1 MIKWSSFI
9 LISWMRTYLKYHHHL
24 FLSPPCFQLLNEN
37 PLRLGAFF
45 FFFLLLIFKKTTTNL
60 CHLWHVLTFGQ
71 LSVTWEK
78 IDIMLSE
85 PFPQPANIRGLCW
98 EKKGVH
104 FSKGS
109 VISEFY
115 SKFQSKIIDS
125 AWTFLNS
132 FLNFPC
138 PLLPKLPP
146 QQSSLL
152 KWRWKYDPT
161 LDDGSD

>member
-1 MIKWSSFI
+1 MELIYSHIMDENLSKISSPFVSISSVFPVAEWESFKAWSI
-9 LISWMRTYLKYHHHL
+9 
-24 FLSPPCFQLLNEN
+24 
-37 PLRLGAFF
+37 F

-152 KWRWKYDPT
+152 KWHWKYDPT